1 MKRIALLTVL
11 GVAMIGLWGACG
23 DNECEEA
30 ADKLAG
36 CMASVDCSTQAQ
48 PANCETAKQ
57 MASLAAD
64 VSGSCEGQAKEAA
77 QQILDCELD
86 PALMCNCK
94 QALPPTN

>member
-1 MKRIALLTVL
+1 MRKNVFLLML
-11 GVAMIGLWGACG
+11 GMAATGLLGACG

-30 ADKLAG
+30 ADKLAA
-36 CMASVDCSTQAQ
+36 CMASVDCSQQAQ

-57 MASLAAD
+57 MAAMAAD
-64 VSGSCEGQAKEAA
+64 VSGSCEGEAKQAA

-94 QALPPTN
+94 QTLPPTN